1 MNNPFNN
8 IKELINAL
16 KREDKLIT
24 EMFIK
29 RKSLN
34 YKYSYALELVDHDEA
49 RLQFLIE
56 REVIRQNGQF
66 IDLDDQ
72 YIEFF
77 ERVLDVNEEINIAS
91 INDNIRSIKENID
104 YYLNET
110 NEHRKYA
117 YLKKV
122 KRILRKIGV
131 LTLRNVIDLRRNID
145 NTFKNEPNYKIK
157 KRKLENLDTRRTSIT
172 SLIEQTHKLI
182 KEEELTFFKTA
193 VDEELH
199 QIISELKYL
208 LSESSHN
215 LIEIEKQIIDYL
227 NQIKRQAKFIEKIRI
242 LKYLKDQFFIEADT
256 DIKQVLAQ
264 KNAIIFENR
273 INEPL
278 KLSVDYLIE
287 NENAIETIK
296 KIASRFKNKKPIQL
310 EVAGNISDDDLNM
323 INEQEET
330 FSLEEIKNR
339 FTATSNN
346 LFDFIINY
354 DFENTVDI
362 NERVTL
368 FCQIASLYEDELI
381 ISDESGDYN
390 NIEFAMIYPK

>member
-1 MNNPFNN
+1 MNKPFNN
-8 IKELINAL
+8 IKELINTL
-16 KREDKLIT
+16 KREEKLIN

-34 YKYSYALELVDHDEA
+34 YRYTYALELVDYDEA

-56 REVIRQNGQF
+56 HEVIRQNGQF
-66 IDLDDQ
+66 VDLDDQ

-91 INDNIRSIKENID
+91 INENILSIKENID
-104 YYLNET
+104 YYLDET

-117 YLKKV
+117 YLKNV
-122 KRILRKIGV
+122 KRIFRKIGV

-157 KRKLENLDTRRTSIT
+157 KRKLENLDTRRTAIT

-182 KEEELTFFKTA
+182 KEEEFTFFKTA

-227 NQIKRQAKFIEKIRI
+227 NQIKRQAEFIEKVRV

-256 DIKQVLAQ
+256 DIKQVLAK

-278 KLSVDYLIE
+278 KLSVDYLIDS
-287 NENAIETIK
+287 ENAIETIK
-296 KIASRFKNKKPIQL
+296 KIALRFKNKKTFHL
-310 EVAGNISDDDLNM
+310 DVAGNISGDDLNM
-323 INEQEET
+323 STEQEEAVN
-330 FSLEEIKNR
+330 LDEIKNR

-354 DFENTVDI
+354 DFENEVNI

-381 ISDESGDYN
+381 ISDEYGNFN